1 MQKWYRSLPQYTR
14 VSERYPQEMLYAVRN
29 FRRLLKQT
37 ELNPREFLFEQL
49 PNAMDSSKNHMT
61 GLIVREMK
69 RSMDTHF
76 ENAIE
81 DTAKEIKK
89 IFGARHV
96 CRTGM
101 ADSKTVPNAMY

>member
-1 MQKWYRSLPQYTR
+1 M
-14 VSERYPQEMLYAVRN
+14 
-29 FRRLLKQT
+29 
-37 ELNPREFLFEQL
+37 FEQL

-61 GLIVREMK
+61 GLLVREMK

-89 IFGARHV
+89 YLVQKKATVSRHV